1 MNDLISLYRIQL
13 VKYKDLMSEHV
24 KMLDA
29 LNAEYKAKFK
39 RSDFWKMMFITD
51 FVWMN
56 AALLLF
62 FIYLYI
68 SGKETFVESLVI
80 TYLLLFGVVNIALAI
95 GMGINRYKNQKNKNK
110 YNVLCESCE
119 KRRIAANSILKEA
132 ANNAIQLMVNEN
144 DTYIY
149 NKKKNEL
156 IGEIKEAFPNI
167 DLEYAI
173 CEYYNNQIKEQNN
186 EVADF
191 MSEEERQKLWELK
204 ERLYK

>member
-1 MNDLISLYRIQL
+1 MNDLISLYRMQL

-80 TYLLLFGVVNIALAI
+80 TYLLLFGVVNIALTI
-95 GMGINRYKNQKNKNK
+95 GMVINRYKNQKNKNK

-132 ANNAIQLMVNEN
+132 ANNAIKLMVNES

-149 NKKKNEL
+149 NKKENEL
-156 IGEIKEAFPNI
+156 IGEIKKVFPNI

>member
-1 MNDLISLYRIQL
+1 MSDLISLYRMQL

-29 LNAEYKAKFK
+29 LNVEYKAKFK

-80 TYLLLFGVVNIALAI
+80 TYLLLFGVVNIALTI
-95 GMGINRYKNQKNKNK
+95 GMGINVVY
-110 YNVLCESCE
+110 
-119 KRRIAANSILKEA
+119 
-132 ANNAIQLMVNEN
+132 
-144 DTYIY
+144 
-149 NKKKNEL
+149 KKK
-156 IGEIKEAFPNI
+156 K
-167 DLEYAI
+167 
-173 CEYYNNQIKEQNN
+173 
-186 EVADF
+186 
-191 MSEEERQKLWELK
+191 
-204 ERLYK
+204 

>member
-1 MNDLISLYRIQL
+1 MNNLISLYRKQL
-13 VKYKDLMSEHV
+13 VKYSDLMSEHV

-29 LNAEYKAKFK
+29 VNSEYKSKFK
-39 RSDFWKMMFITD
+39 KSDFWKVMFITD

-56 AALLLF
+56 AALLLL
-62 FIYLYI
+62 FIYLYL

-80 TYLLLFGVVNIALAI
+80 TYFLLFGVINISLTICMSVNW
-95 GMGINRYKNQKNKNK
+95 YKNQKNKNK
-110 YNVLCESCE
+110 YDSLCASCE

-132 ANNAIQLMVNEN
+132 ANNAIKLMIDEN
-144 DTYIY
+144 DADIY

-156 IGEIKEAFPNI
+156 IEEVKKVFPNI
-167 DLEYAI
+167 DLEYAV

-186 EVADF
+186 EVADL
-191 MSEEERQKLWELK
+191 MSEEEKQKLLELK

>member
-1 MNDLISLYRIQL
+1 MSDLISLYRMQL

-29 LNAEYKAKFK
+29 LNVEYKAKFK

-80 TYLLLFGVVNIALAI
+80 TYLLLFGVVNIALTI

-119 KRRIAANSILKEA
+119 KRRIAANNILKEA
-132 ANNAIQLMVNEN
+132 ANNAIKLMVNEN

-156 IGEIKEAFPNI
+156 IGEIKKAFPNI

>member
-1 MNDLISLYRIQL
+1 MNDLISLYRMQL

-68 SGKETFVESLVI
+68 SIIF
-80 TYLLLFGVVNIALAI
+80 
-95 GMGINRYKNQKNKNK
+95 INH
-110 YNVLCESCE
+110 
-119 KRRIAANSILKEA
+119 
-132 ANNAIQLMVNEN
+132 
-144 DTYIY
+144 
-149 NKKKNEL
+149 
-156 IGEIKEAFPNI
+156 
-167 DLEYAI
+167 
-173 CEYYNNQIKEQNN
+173 
-186 EVADF
+186 
-191 MSEEERQKLWELK
+191 
-204 ERLYK
+204 

>member
-1 MNDLISLYRIQL
+1 MNDLISLYRMQL

-80 TYLLLFGVVNIALAI
+80 TYLLLFGVVNIALTI

-167 DLEYAI
+167 GLEYAI

-191 MSEEERQKLWELK
+191 MSEEERQKLWKLK